1 MKQLKISMNS
11 KLEPKKRQLIKTLR
25 AQGITDETVLEAI
38 YVIPREDFIPEY
50 LRNQAYENAA
60 LPIESGQTIS
70 QPYIVAYMT
79 QELKVDKSHKVLE
92 IGTGSGYQAVVLAK
106 LCKRLFTIERHM
118 PLYKAAEEI
127 FKKFRLF
134 NITTLF
140 GNGIKGWKEQEPFDR
155 IMVTAAGEDIP
166 DELLYQLKDG
176 GIMVIPVGGQ
186 DETQHIVRVT
196 RRGDEFDFKTL
207 LAVKFV
213 PLLSG
218 IVHSS

>member
-1 MKQLKISMNS
+1 MNS
-11 KLEPKKRQLIKTLR
+11 SLKPKKQKLIETLKS
-25 AQGITDETVLEAI
+25 QGITDEKVLEAI
-38 YVIPREDFIPEY
+38 YEVPREDFIPDY

-60 LPIESGQTIS
+60 LPIESDQTIS

-79 QELKVDKSHKVLE
+79 QELQVDKNHKVLE

-118 PLYKAAEEI
+118 PLYKAAEEM
-127 FKKFRLF
+127 FKKLRIF

-140 GNGIKGWKEQEPFDR
+140 GNGIKGWKEQQPFDR
-155 IMVTAAGEDIP
+155 IMVTAASEDVP
-166 DELLYQLKDG
+166 DELLHQLKDG
-176 GIMVIPVGGQ
+176 GIMIIPVGAQ
-186 DETQHIVRVT
+186 DETQHIIRIT
-196 RRGDEFDFKTL
+196 RQSDKFDIKTL
-207 LAVKFV
+207 LPVKFV

>member
-1 MKQLKISMNS
+1 MNS
-11 KLEPKKRQLIKTLR
+11 SLATKKQQLIDKLR
-25 AQGITDETVLEAI
+25 TQGITDEAVLGAI
-38 YVIPREDFIPEY
+38 VDIPREDFIADY
-50 LRNQAYENAA
+50 LRQQAYENAA

-79 QELKVDKSHKVLE
+79 QELKLDKSHKVLE
-92 IGTGSGYQAVVLAK
+92 IGTGSGYQAAVLAK

-118 PLYKAAEEI
+118 PLHSTAEEM
-127 FKKFRLF
+127 FKKLRLY

-140 GNGIKGWKEQEPFDR
+140 GNGIKGWPEQQPFDR
-155 IMVTAAGEDIP
+155 IMVTAAGEEIP

-186 DETQHIVRVT
+186 DETQHIIRIT
-196 RRGDEFDFKTL
+196 RQGDKFDVKTL
-207 LAVKFV
+207 LPVKFV

>member
-1 MKQLKISMNS
+1 MNS
-11 KLEPKKRQLIKTLR
+11 NLDNKKNLLLEKLRELGIK
-25 AQGITDETVLEAI
+25 DEKVLEIMAE
-38 YVIPREDFIPEY
+38 IPREDFIADY
-50 LRNQAYENAA
+50 LRPQAYENAA
-60 LPIESGQTIS
+60 LPIESEQTIS

-79 QELKVDKSHKVLE
+79 QELKVKKKHKVLE
-92 IGTGSGYQAVVLAK
+92 IGTGSGYQSVVLARM
-106 LCKRLFTIERHM
+106 CKRLFTVERHM
-118 PLYKAAEEI
+118 PLYKGAEEM

-140 GNGIKGWKEQEPFDR
+140 GNGIKGWKEQAPFDR

-176 GIMVIPVGGQ
+176 GIMIIPVGGQ

-196 RRGDEFDFKTL
+196 REGDDFKVKTL
-207 LAVKFV
+207 LPVKFV

>member
-1 MKQLKISMNS
+1 MKSSLKSKKKQLIG
-11 KLEPKKRQLIKTLR
+11 ILR
-25 AQGITDETVLEAI
+25 DQGITDEKVLEI
-38 YVIPREDFIPEY
+38 ICEIPREDFIPDF

-79 QELKVDKSHKVLE
+79 QELKVDKKHKVLE
-92 IGTGSGYQAVVLAK
+92 IGTGSGYQAAVLAR

-118 PLYKAAEEI
+118 PLYKSAQEM
-127 FKKFRLF
+127 FKALRLF

-155 IMVTAAGEDIP
+155 IMVTAAGEEIP

-176 GIMVIPVGGQ
+176 GIMIVPVGAQ

-196 RRGDEFDFKTL
+196 RKGDNFDVKTL
-207 LAVKFV
+207 LPVKFV

>member
-1 MKQLKISMNS
+1 MNS
-11 KLEPKKRQLIKTLR
+11 TLDNKKNQLLEKLRE
-25 AQGITDETVLEAI
+25 QGITDQSVLDVMAE
-38 YVIPREDFIPEY
+38 IPREDFIADY
-50 LRNQAYENAA
+50 LRPQAYENAA
-60 LPIESGQTIS
+60 LPIESEQTIS

-79 QELKVDKSHKVLE
+79 QELHVQKRHKVLE
-92 IGTGSGYQAVVLAK
+92 IGTGSGYQSMVLAK

-118 PLYKAAEEI
+118 PLHKGAEEM

-140 GNGIKGWKEQEPFDR
+140 GNGIKGWKEQAPFDR
-155 IMVTAAGEDIP
+155 IMVTAAGDDIP
-166 DELLYQLKDG
+166 DDLLHQLKDG
-176 GIMVIPVGGQ
+176 GIMVIPVGEQ

-196 RRGDEFDFKTL
+196 REGNKFKTETL
-207 LAVKFV
+207 LPVKFV

>member
-1 MKQLKISMNS
+1 MNS
-11 KLEPKKRQLIKTLR
+11 NLDNKKNLLLEKLREMGIK
-25 AQGITDETVLEAI
+25 DENVLEIMAE
-38 YVIPREDFIPEY
+38 IPREDFVADY
-50 LRNQAYENAA
+50 LRPQAYENAA
-60 LPIESGQTIS
+60 LPIESEQTIS
-70 QPYIVAYMT
+70 QPFIVAYMT
-79 QELKVDKSHKVLE
+79 QELRVRKKHKVLE
-92 IGTGSGYQAVVLAK
+92 IGTGSGYQSVVLAK
-106 LCKRLFTIERHM
+106 MCKRLFTVERHM
-118 PLYKAAEEI
+118 PLHKGAEEI

-140 GNGIKGWKEQEPFDR
+140 GNGIKGWKEQAPFDR

-176 GIMVIPVGGQ
+176 GIMIIPVGGQ

-196 RRGDEFDFKTL
+196 REGDEFKIKKL
-207 LAVKFV
+207 LPVKFV

>member
-1 MKQLKISMNS
+1 MNS
-11 KLEPKKRQLIKTLR
+11 NLLPKKTLLIETLK
-25 AQGITDETVLEAI
+25 AQGITNEKVLE
-38 YVIPREDFIPEY
+38 VIFDVPREDFIPGY

-79 QELKVDKSHKVLE
+79 QELKVEKTHKVLE
-92 IGTGSGYQAVVLAK
+92 IGTGSGYQAVVLSK

-127 FKKFRLF
+127 FKKLRVY

-176 GIMVIPVGGQ
+176 GIMIIPVGGQ
-186 DETQHIVRVT
+186 EETQHIVRII
-196 RRGDEFDFKTL
+196 RHGDEFEVNTL
-207 LAVKFV
+207 LPVKFV

>member
-1 MKQLKISMNS
+1 MNS
-11 KLEPKKRQLIKTLR
+11 NLDNKKNLLLEKLREMGIK
-25 AQGITDETVLEAI
+25 DEKVLDIMAD
-38 YVIPREDFIPEY
+38 IPREDFIADY
-50 LRNQAYENAA
+50 LRPQAYENAA
-60 LPIESGQTIS
+60 LPIESEQTIS

-79 QELKVDKSHKVLE
+79 QELKVKKKHKVLE
-92 IGTGSGYQAVVLAK
+92 IGTGSGYQSIVLARM
-106 LCKRLFTIERHM
+106 CKRLFTVERHM
-118 PLYKAAEEI
+118 PLYKGAEDM

-140 GNGIKGWKEQEPFDR
+140 GNGIKGWKEQAPFDR

-196 RRGDEFDFKTL
+196 REGNDFKVKTL
-207 LAVKFV
+207 LPVKFV